1 MPLDLAPDE
10 RLDDALLD
18 RIIDHQ
24 VRVAWLGET
33 PRLGWW
39 RADTTDLEGGGDFF
53 RRWLPG
59 SADIAGIDAARRSAM
74 VVDEALRREAVGT
87 GDQDELLTLFHLGS
101 AVDRQV
107 EDRFRFRRAQRT
119 ISVPTGAFERSS
131 SARELAALGAA
142 PPTEL
147 VKNGRRIRRRLGP
160 LDGAKV
166 DALVV
171 ALVDDGIL
179 PDRYPMPHYD
189 RRVAE

>member
-1 MPLDLAPDE
+1 MRLEPAPEE

-39 RADTTDLEGGGDFF
+39 RADTTDVEGGGDFF

-59 SADIAGIDAARRSAM
+59 SAHIAGIDAARRAAM
-74 VVDEALRREAVGT
+74 VVDEVLRREAAGG

-107 EDRFRFRRAQRT
+107 EDRFRFRRAQKT
-119 ISVPTGAFERSS
+119 ISVPREAFERAS
-131 SARELAALGAA
+131 SARDLATLGAS

-147 VKNGRRIRRRLGP
+147 VKNGRRIRRRLAP
-160 LDGAKV
+160 LDAAKV

-171 ALVDDGIL
+171 ALVDNGSL

-189 RRVAE
+189 RRVTE